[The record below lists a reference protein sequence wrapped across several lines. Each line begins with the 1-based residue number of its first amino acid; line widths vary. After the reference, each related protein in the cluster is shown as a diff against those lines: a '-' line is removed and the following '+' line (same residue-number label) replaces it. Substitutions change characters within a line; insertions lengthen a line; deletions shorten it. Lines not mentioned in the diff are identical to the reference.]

1 MPQPRPHTT
10 LDAELE
16 SRPPAD
22 RIAHLENRLRQTV
35 AHAYTHAPH
44 VRAAM
49 DGAGLAPRDVQR
61 LGDLAR
67 LPVTRKDELPALQA
81 ADPPFGGLAAVP
93 ARSLQRIFCSPGNIF
108 DPQGQGR
115 DYWRF
120 GPALAAA
127 GFRAGDIVLNTF
139 AYHLTP
145 AGFMFDGALC
155 ALGCVVVPT
164 GPGHTELQVRIASH
178 LGATGYVGTPSFLY
192 AILKHAAAARSPLQ
206 IEVAYVTAEML
217 PESLRHELE
226 TDFGIRVLQGY
237 ATADA
242 GMLAYECPEKQGMHL
257 HPEVIVEV
265 LDLTSGEPAAPGQP
279 GEVVATIFDEAY
291 PLVRFSTGDLSAF
304 LADRPCPCGRTAPK
318 LAGILGRVGDAVKV
332 KGMFVHPRQ
341 IGDVVKGFPQVA
353 RLQAVVTRAAHLDHL
368 HYLVELAA
376 AEAPAA
382 GPAAEPAAGLA
393 AAPAAELAAGLA
405 GLAEGLAAALRE
417 QLKVRGD
424 VEIVP
429 PGTIPAA
436 GKTIDDRRVWE

>member
-1 MPQPRPHTT
+1 MPSPRPTAMF
-10 LDAELE
+10 DAELE
-16 SRPPAD
+16 SRSAAD
-22 RIAHLENRLRQTV
+22 RIAYLENRLRQTV
-35 AHAYTHAPH
+35 AHAYVNAPRFR
-44 VRAAM
+44 VAM
-49 DGAGLAPRDVQR
+49 SAAGLAPHDVQR

-67 LPVTRKDELPALQA
+67 LPVTAKDELPALQA

-93 ARSLQRIFCSPGNIF
+93 ARSLQRIFASPGNIF

-115 DYWRF
+115 DFWRF
-120 GPALAAA
+120 RPALAAA

-145 AGFMFDGALC
+145 AGFMFDGALR

-192 AILKHAAAARSPLQ
+192 AILEKAAEARSPLQ
-206 IEVAYVTAEML
+206 LEVAYVTAEML
-217 PESLRHELE
+217 PESLRHVLE
-226 TDFGIRVLQGY
+226 TDYGIRVLQGY
-237 ATADA
+237 GTADV
-242 GMLAYECPEKQGMHL
+242 GMLAYECPEKDGMHL

-265 LDLTSGEPAAPGQP
+265 LDLATREPAAPGQP

-291 PLVRFSTGDLSAF
+291 PLIRFATGDLSTF
-304 LADRPCPCGRTAPK
+304 LEDRPCPCGRTAPK

-332 KGMFVHPRQ
+332 KGMFVHAGQ
-341 IGDVVKGFPQVA
+341 MAEVVKGFPEVA
-353 RLQAVVTRAAHLDHL
+353 RCQAVVTRVAHLDHL
-368 HYLVELAA
+368 HYLVEV
-376 AEAPAA
+376 AEGEAR
-382 GPAAEPAAGLA
+382 GGSAAGLA
-393 AAPAAELAAGLA
+393 ER
-405 GLAEGLAAALRE
+405 LAAALHE

-436 GKTIDDRRVWE
+436 ARRIDDRRVWK

>member
-1 MPQPRPHTT
+1 MSPPRLTT
-10 LDAELE
+10 ILDAELE
-16 SRPPAD
+16 TRPEAD
-22 RIAHLENRLRQTV
+22 RIAYLENRLRQTV
-35 AHAYTHAPH
+35 AHAYVNAPRFR
-44 VRAAM
+44 VAM
-49 DGAGLAPRDVQR
+49 DAVGLAPHDVHR

-67 LPVTRKDELPALQA
+67 LPLTAKDELPALQA
-81 ADPPFGGLAAVP
+81 ADPPFGGLTAVP
-93 ARSLQRIFCSPGNIF
+93 VRSLRRIFASPGNIF

-115 DYWRF
+115 DFWRF
-120 GPALAAA
+120 RPALAAA

-145 AGFMFDGALC
+145 AGFMFDGALR

-164 GPGHTELQVRIASH
+164 GPGHTEQQVRIAAH

-192 AILKHAAAARSPLQ
+192 AILEKAAEARSPLQ

-226 TDFGIRVLQGY
+226 TAYGIRVLQGY
-237 ATADA
+237 GTADV
-242 GMLAYECPEKQGMHL
+242 GMLAYECPEKHGMHL

-265 LDLTSGEPAAPGQP
+265 LDLATREPVEPGQP

-291 PLVRFSTGDLSAF
+291 PLIRFATGDLSTF
-304 LADRPCPCGRTAPK
+304 LEDRPCPCGRTAPK

-332 KGMFVHPRQ
+332 KGMFVHASQ
-341 IGDVVKGFPQVA
+341 MAEVVKGFPEVA
-353 RLQAVVTRAAHLDHL
+353 RFQAVVTRAAHLDHL
-368 HYLVELAA
+368 QYLVEIGEIGE
-376 AEAPAA
+376 EARGSPAA
-382 GPAAEPAAGLA
+382 GAPAAGLA
-393 AAPAAELAAGLA
+393 QR
-405 GLAEGLAAALRE
+405 LAEALHE

-436 GKTIDDRRVWE
+436 ARRIDDRRVWK